1 MSTVETKIISD
12 YWKENSFDLIPPWV
26 PSWQL
31 GIYGSHARNI
41 WSRELDSISCSADLQ
56 YLIVSGFCPWSVLSL
71 SWHNKAEGFSC
82 WIPVSYEM
90 CETSGSLSSIWQQ
103 FWLLC
108 SCSIFS
114 LCIQGQGETPQAMAI
129 ESLAPN
135 WPSAFLLIIHWLES
149 ITGHT

>member
-1 MSTVETKIISD
+1 MIQLLLPYMTTGKTIVLTSYPRECPVDNWGFTD
-12 YWKENSFDLIPPWV
+12 HM
-26 PSWQL
+26 L
-31 GIYGSHARNI
+31 GISGLGNLTLSLVLQTYNI
-41 WSRELDSISCSADLQ
+41 W
-56 YLIVSGFCPWSVLSL
+56 IVSGFCPWSVLSL